1 MQLIAPPKKKKELET
16 SNPQLYILKT
26 LISSPLPPSKKTFSQ
41 ETWNVFRTTLKKGH
55 LWEGI
60 TVVGEELV
68 IQRVGEQVG
77 GFQNELHAGF

>member
-1 MQLIAPPKKKKELET
+1 MFLELC
-16 SNPQLYILKT
+16 
-26 LISSPLPPSKKTFSQ
+26 
-41 ETWNVFRTTLKKGH
+41 TLKKGH

-77 GFQNELHAGF
+77 GFPNELHAGF

>member
-1 MQLIAPPKKKKELET
+1 MLGFTHSYQLGLLLRSEVWTPNPNLLRPPP
-16 SNPQLYILKT
+16 S
-26 LISSPLPPSKKTFSQ
+26 PSKKTFSQ
-41 ETWNVFRTTLKKGH
+41 ETWNAFRTTLKKGH

-77 GFQNELHAGF
+77 GFQK